1 MSKLVEA
8 AAEFLGRD
16 TLTKGNH
23 FTEAMKKETL
33 MHYQQTMASI
43 IKRYPGEAK
52 DRDQIANHHAKV
64 MKSSNPNFDHKGFL
78 KAAGVVKEEVED
90 DQLFIELLSANTFNS
105 LSEEDQDRY
114 LEALEKLD
122 EISVETM
129 KSAKEKLGK
138 KAFNAS
144 YDDNKRAAQKFAQR
158 AMAMGSRIAKKQRQ
172 TNT

>member
-8 AAEFLGRD
+8 TAEFLGRD
-16 TLTKGNH
+16 TSTKQV
-23 FTEAMKKETL
+23 F
-33 MHYQQTMASI
+33 
-43 IKRYPGEAK
+43 
-52 DRDQIANHHAKV
+52 
-64 MKSSNPNFDHKGFL
+64 
-78 KAAGVVKEEVED
+78 EEIED

-129 KSAKEKLGK
+129 KSAKEKLGN
-138 KAFNAS
+138 KAFNAR

>member
-8 AAEFLGRD
+8 AAEFL
-16 TLTKGNH
+16 KGDFSGKQPREVN
-23 FTEAMKKETL
+23 EAMRSMKK
-33 MHYQQTMASI
+33 MGMA
-43 IKRYPGEAK
+43 
-52 DRDQIANHHAKV
+52 
-64 MKSSNPNFDHKGFL
+64 
-78 KAAGVVKEEVED
+78 EEVED

-158 AMAMGSRIAKKQRQ
+158 AMAMGSRIARKQRQ

>member
-8 AAEFLGRD
+8 AAEFL
-16 TLTKGNH
+16 KGDFSGKQPREVN
-23 FTEAMKKETL
+23 EAMRSMKKKMEA
-33 MHYQQTMASI
+33 MNPMKKKMGMA
-43 IKRYPGEAK
+43 
-52 DRDQIANHHAKV
+52 
-64 MKSSNPNFDHKGFL
+64 
-78 KAAGVVKEEVED
+78 EEVED

-158 AMAMGSRIAKKQRQ
+158 AMAMGSRIARKQRQ

>member
-8 AAEFLGRD
+8 AAEFL
-16 TLTKGNH
+16 KGDFSGKQPREVN
-23 FTEAMKKETL
+23 EAMRSMKKK
-33 MHYQQTMASI
+33 MGMA
-43 IKRYPGEAK
+43 
-52 DRDQIANHHAKV
+52 
-64 MKSSNPNFDHKGFL
+64 
-78 KAAGVVKEEVED
+78 EEVED

-158 AMAMGSRIAKKQRQ
+158 AMAMGSRIARKQRQ